1 MEKIFYRKSAQGK
14 HIQVII
20 QVLLHMKKKYISMH
34 QVGGMGIHRW
44 QLMIIWDNTL
54 SVAVVYLDLSA
65 NSRLLIGIAMSVE
78 RKKKQLTTKDL

>member
-1 MEKIFYRKSAQGK
+1 
-14 HIQVII
+14 
-20 QVLLHMKKKYISMH
+20 MH

-54 SVAVVYLDLSA
+54 SVPVVYLDLSA

-78 RKKKQLTTKDL
+78 KKKNNSQQKTCKQMALVYFVLRKSWQHLNKSMSPFKEIL

>member
-1 MEKIFYRKSAQGK
+1 
-14 HIQVII
+14 
-20 QVLLHMKKKYISMH
+20 MH

-54 SVAVVYLDLSA
+54 SVPVVYLDLSA

-78 RKKKQLTTKDL
+78 KKKTTHNKRPVNKWLWSILCLERAGST